1 MSNGNRAIELLSG
14 EYWTMSREALVAMVE
29 IARGYPSDGALR
41 KDLQNV
47 FHRSDNQALQDL
59 DGELIEG
66 ARRGKKRGC
75 VALIP
80 ILGPIFPRANLM
92 TEVSGANSAEMIMKD
107 IRAAIEAEDIESIIL
122 VIDSPGGSVTGISEL
137 SQYIVE
143 ARDKKR
149 IISYVE
155 GQASSAA
162 YWIASAT
169 EKIIAAD
176 TAMLGS
182 IGVLTT
188 LPSKE
193 EEGEVTIISSQSPY
207 KAVDVGTEEGR
218 ERVQKIIDSLADIF
232 IQAVANNR
240 GLSPEEVLQNFG
252 QGDVFL
258 SAEAIERGMSDGE
271 GTLEAVILEEQRS
284 LQNKN
289 GGFYMSERQENVQ
302 HTLTV
307 EAVRESSPDT
317 FEAIMVLGRAEGAK
331 IERERIQAIE
341 AVPALGHTSIVSQ
354 AKYDP
359 DMTADRVARLVLE
372 AQAKQQSEVISDLE
386 QDSADVEAVASSI
399 DGTTDM
405 EADEVSEIQASA
417 RRIAKKHSRK
427 K

>member
-1 MSNGNRAIELLSG
+1 
-14 EYWTMSREALVAMVE
+14 
-29 IARGYPSDGALR
+29 
-41 KDLQNV
+41 
-47 FHRSDNQALQDL
+47 
-59 DGELIEG
+59 
-66 ARRGKKRGC
+66 
-75 VALIP
+75 
-80 ILGPIFPRANLM
+80 M